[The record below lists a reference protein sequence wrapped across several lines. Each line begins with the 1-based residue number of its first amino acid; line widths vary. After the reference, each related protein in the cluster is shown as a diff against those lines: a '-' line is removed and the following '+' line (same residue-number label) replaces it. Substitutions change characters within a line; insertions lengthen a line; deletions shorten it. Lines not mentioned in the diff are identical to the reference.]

1 MWIIRTDADP
11 SRIAADPEQFR
22 GLLLPAQLLHPA
34 TIAVVDKEGGPGKIT
49 QPLYT
54 HTYADLRAVRIVHD
68 GVSVRWTVP
77 ALAGGIVRIP
87 STPLL
92 DPFIALN
99 SLAWRMGGAD
109 DTYLPPLRP
118 SKKHADQ
125 RQSKGKA
132 RRSADSDVLD
142 TVTTTLDTAWGPRQT
157 KGWCEDVALK
167 DRGPRHHRAATQRS
181 GSRHPCSGPLTGSE
195 ETKCACKGGGQ
206 GE

>member
-1 MWIIRTDADP
+1 M
-11 SRIAADPEQFR
+11 
-22 GLLLPAQLLHPA
+22 
-34 TIAVVDKEGGPGKIT
+34 VDKEGGPGKIT

-77 ALAGGIVRIP
+77 ALTGGIVRIP

-92 DPFIALN
+92 DPFIAPN

-118 SKKHADQ
+118 SKRRADQ
-125 RQSKGKA
+125 RQNKGKA

-142 TVTTTLDTAWGPRQT
+142 TVTTTLDTACGPPPNQGVVWGRRRAQ
-157 KGWCEDVALK
+157 
-167 DRGPRHHRAATQRS
+167 DRGPRHHRAATERS
-181 GSRHPCSGPLTGSE
+181 GSRQPIRPHRTRQKTTQRTPPPPPS
-195 ETKCACKGGGQ
+195 
-206 GE
+206 

>member
-1 MWIIRTDADP
+1 MWIIRATADADP
-11 SRIAADPEQFR
+11 ERTAADPEQFR

-92 DPFIALN
+92 DPFIAPN
-99 SLAWRMGGAD
+99 SLAW
-109 DTYLPPLRP
+109 
-118 SKKHADQ
+118 
-125 RQSKGKA
+125 
-132 RRSADSDVLD
+132 
-142 TVTTTLDTAWGPRQT
+142 
-157 KGWCEDVALK
+157 
-167 DRGPRHHRAATQRS
+167 
-181 GSRHPCSGPLTGSE
+181 
-195 ETKCACKGGGQ
+195 
-206 GE
+206 